1 MVVAVDTALCQS
13 HHSTDMT
20 LRNRSK
26 GANMGCEGNS
36 HPRSKLHANGVA
48 SRSLGKENG
57 FSKHRVVKEA
67 TSRNDVFTEA
77 VAAKQESHK
86 TKSQNGE
93 AAGADRRTG
102 FHFRFP
108 SLDLS
113 VSVNRPWNN
122 KRVVFHIGMALLAIL
137 FMEHVFLTYPSRCI
151 AACTIAAG
159 HWVVE
164 VDAENRTS
172 RRVEEGLQRNLV
184 CDMLAYT
191 GVPLPAYGGASCAI
205 RAWIRR
211 PRCLF
216 HWTAIWPAQGLWQ
229 QEPGGITW
237 LLLCILSARS
247 SPPTGTPYS
256 PTVHV
261 GMAAGVTNSSVPQI
275 YYGSSLSLME
285 AWPVVAAASVG
296 GLLAETFNGPL
307 GLDDNFL
314 IPCSSA
320 AMATAVMFLRGS

>member
-164 VDAENRTS
+164 VGRRKIPSWQRSWDRWTQRIAHPEES
-172 RRVEEGLQRNLV
+172 RKVYSATWYATCLPILACLFQPMVALVALSVLGFGDPAASFIGRRYGRLKVCGNKSLEGSLGFF
-184 CDMLAYT
+184 CASF
-191 GVPLPAYGGASCAI
+191 LPALA
-205 RAWIRR
+205 
-211 PRCLF
+211 L
-216 HWTAIWPAQGLWQ
+216 Q
-229 QEPGGITW
+229 
-237 LLLCILSARS
+237 
-247 SPPTGTPYS
+247 
-256 PTVHV
+256 
-261 GMAAGVTNSSVPQI
+261 QI
-275 YYGSSLSLME
+275 YYGCSLSLME